1 MPLPGKSYYFCAFH
15 TTQLSPFDAI
25 VRPVYITRLSKFLP
39 NDPVSNDD
47 MERVLG
53 MVGGKPSR
61 ARQLV
66 LRKNGIKARYYAYRD
81 GRSTHSNAQLAA
93 NAVKALFDDTLP
105 AERLELLTAGSTSPD
120 QLLPSNAAM
129 IHGLLGIHPIELI
142 SASGACC
149 SSIQGLKYAF
159 MSVGSG
165 MTDVAA
171 SVGSEKIS
179 TWINA
184 TRYQSEADKLAELEA
199 NGYIAFEKD
208 FLRWMLSDGAGAAL
222 LQSVPNETGIS
233 LKMEWLEII
242 SYANEFE
249 TCMYA
254 GAVKDET
261 GNITGYNDL
270 DTAQWQDDSV
280 FALKQ
285 DTRLLGENVVP
296 KGGVFLAQLMAK
308 HGIGSGDI
316 DYFLPHMS
324 SEFFRDQILEENR
337 KIGLD
342 LPLEK
347 WFYNLPRV
355 GNVGAASAFLMLEE
369 LFHSS
374 RLAKGDR
381 LLVMVPESARFSY
394 AYLYLT
400 VV

>member
-1 MPLPGKSYYFCAFH
+1 M
-15 TTQLSPFDAI
+15 
-25 VRPVYITRLSKFLP
+25 RPVYITRLAKFLP
-39 NDPVSNDD
+39 NAPVSNDE
-47 MERVLG
+47 MEDVLG

-66 LRKNGIKARYYAYRD
+66 LRKNGIKSRYYAFQD
-81 GRSTHSNAQLAA
+81 GKSTHSNAELSAI
-93 NAVKALFDDTLP
+93 AVKRLFDAGTP
-105 AERLELLTAGSTSPD
+105 IEHLELLTAGSTSPD

-129 IHGLLGIHPIELI
+129 IHGVLGIQPVELI
-142 SASGACC
+142 SAGGACC

-165 MTDVAA
+165 LTNMAA

-184 TRYQSEADKLAELEA
+184 SRYKAEADNLAELEE

-208 FLRWMLSDGAGAAL
+208 FLRWMLSDGAGAVL
-222 LQSVPNETGIS
+222 LQPAPNVSGIS
-233 LKMEWLEII
+233 LQIEWLEIR
-242 SYANEFE
+242 SYASELD

-254 GAVKDET
+254 GAVKNDA
-261 GNITGYNDL
+261 GGLTGYNDL
-270 DTAQWQDDSV
+270 DPAQWNADSV

-285 DTRLLGENVVP
+285 DTRMLGENVVP
-296 KGGVFLAQLMAK
+296 KGGEFLAELLSK
-308 HGIGSGDI
+308 HSIGSTDI

-324 SEFFRDQILEENR
+324 SEFFRDQILRENE
-337 KIGLD
+337 KIGLNI
-342 LPLEK
+342 PLDK

-355 GNVGAASAFLMLEE
+355 GNVGAASAFIMLEE
-369 LFHSS
+369 LFHSG
-374 RLAKGDR
+374 RLTAGDR